1 MSETSPEA
9 SEPTSTEQT
18 ASSTRWRNGPPQA
31 GPSRYRKLAIGSCL
45 LATLAGTILAFASL
59 PSPNHRTVLVSL
71 YLQPGEEA
79 FGVDAPHP
87 PLAAPFLGLV
97 PANTQPQLAT
107 TAAESKTKSDPGKS
121 KSKTKES
128 PSESKPAAKP
138 EAAATTKS
146 GTAGKT
152 PDAASAKNEAE
163 VETSSMPPAPSWHDA
178 LIKTTSRQQI
188 VLHVSTM
195 ARIDQGQVYF
205 YGYDPTSRRETAI
218 SLADLLGQLNKAP
231 AENKL
236 LVLEVHWPTV
246 ADDGDSAER
255 LKQLNLAIKEQYKLN
270 EAAGIDLL
278 LSASDKGPARGMR
291 ATPQSLMC
299 YWLTQGLCDAAA
311 DADHDGR
318 ISMKEAIAWA
328 APRIEEVSSQIG
340 PEQRIQWIRGGANL
354 FFAPIARTST
364 HLERPYPASL
374 VAGWRQREIYLAD
387 TQIPWLPK
395 TASGWAVGLSR
406 IESGWRRGDT
416 DATVE
421 ASVAQLEATCLAEI
435 DAELARWAQQRRD
448 SLRMAAARMIRD
460 HDGIDVDQLAK
471 ELLAAQQEILAKSAP
486 GDQPALIGKAV
497 AKYVGAFSE
506 DQATLSLAAL
516 IRQFDRN
523 VRVDRESLELI
534 VAVRKA
540 WKNPPT
546 FPITQAIDRL
556 LASDASDQRIAEAV
570 RLFRIHGRLG
580 SDPSAIAILS
590 PRIDTATEQFVL
602 AQRLAWNPGMTSDA
616 EVTRQLE
623 TSLVESSAAL
633 AAEESVSLAIR
644 RLKVASQTISTDA
657 AVGIHWDHDRDYLI
671 AQRRAADLIAAISK
685 IRLGTATNSGI
696 LTGELALLRQASEAL
711 ELQLQQMIQNHSDK
725 ISSSQAATA
734 GLISATVPAAVRSRI
749 LSHPTELT
757 LDSGEK
763 LVSNS
768 MMMSG
773 AMSGQQMDATEPAVC
788 LQNLTQQAKA
798 IAQVASVRY
807 RSWLNDYVAQTAT
820 VNAIPIYRKIAQQLS
835 IAPSDAMLPVAL
847 GGDLNSLDWDDP
859 NAKINLHYQVDLMD
873 AVPVE
878 FEFLASSANCI
889 DVQPRRG
896 TLKPDQA
903 SEIRFALSAAAS
915 GSTEAFVRGIWL
927 RLKRGDQS
935 ELIPLAM
942 PQQPTR
948 PVVDI
953 DFGSTSIAIGRQVT
967 LPMWPDNQ
975 PQTLDWNLTCN
986 DPSIAAVVVSVS
998 SDSLGTLTSPPIAC
1012 RPGTAAPIRFPAP
1025 KPQPANADGKAKG
1038 KAKGKQP
1045 TDADPTLIVTVSEAS
1060 KGKPLG
1066 HWQVAAEVLD
1076 PREVFE
1082 LGNAEFVVHP
1092 NGNNELSLQV
1102 QRSEVRLQ
1110 SSESAAPEVDFRL
1123 DLDPASIDPLIDFG
1137 VSRLQVQ
1144 LADGEDRSPLFAK
1157 NLRFV
1162 EGSAPHVQIPVSV
1175 NGDPGYF
1182 VLSGRFPRQASRV
1195 RLDWQQAPS
1204 IEIDAAASIVPGT
1217 PLSAVVKAR
1226 RLADRDRL
1234 MVQVLAG
1241 DHRNEEVL
1249 WQSMLPTSR
1258 AIETD
1263 FASGGKQATLQVVA
1277 KRADWELAIP
1287 THFGTGE
1294 HRLRVVT
1301 VDTIGNQGVTGEH
1314 PFLLDDAV
1322 PDEVY
1327 ARGESIADKTTVRIQ
1342 MQPNPSGVASV
1353 SVVPV
1358 SATTDAKVKPMQAQ
1372 RSDSGDSAWQLDW
1385 PKALPVPEQLE
1396 LTILTNA
1403 GKSDECVVALPVQV
1417 IQPIGRIAGRV
1428 LEGSIAQ
1435 PGLTVSLTDAKGKPV
1450 AKIETADDGSY
1461 AFSVPPGKYNLAVEK
1476 PATQRSA
1483 KAEVDARLQTT
1494 TTTDLSLLRT

>member
-1 MSETSPEA
+1 MSETSPTA
-9 SEPTSTEQT
+9 SDPTSTEDT
-18 ASSTRWRNGPPQA
+18 ATGARWRNGMPHA

-45 LATLAGTILAFASL
+45 LATLAGTILAFAAL
-59 PSPNHRTVLVSL
+59 PSANHRTVLVSV

-79 FGVDAPHP
+79 LGVDAPHP

-97 PANTQPQLAT
+97 PANTQPQLVT
-107 TAAESKTKSDPGKS
+107 PAAESTAKSDTAKS
-121 KSKTKES
+121 KSKTTNS
-128 PSESKPAAKP
+128 PAESKPAAKP
-138 EAAATTKS
+138 DAAATATSDSAAKN
-146 GTAGKT
+146 AN
-152 PDAASAKNEAE
+152 AASAKGAAE
-163 VETSSMPPAPSWHDA
+163 VETSSTPSATSWHDA
-178 LIKTTSRQQI
+178 LLKTTSRQQI

-205 YGYDPTSRRETAI
+205 YGYDPTSRRKTAI

-255 LKQLNLAIKEQYKLN
+255 LKQLNVAIKEQYKLN
-270 EAAGIDLL
+270 ELSKIDLL
-278 LSASDKGPARGMR
+278 LSASDQGPARGMR

-311 DADHDGR
+311 DRDHDGR
-318 ISMKEAIAWA
+318 VSLKEAITWSG
-328 APRIEEVSSQIG
+328 PRIEEVSGQIG
-340 PEQRIQWIRGGANL
+340 PEQRIQWIRGGAEI
-354 FFAPIARTST
+354 FFGPIEQPATAAKRS
-364 HLERPYPASL
+364 YPTAL

-395 TASGWAVGLSR
+395 TARGWAEGLSR

-421 ASVAQLEATCLAEI
+421 AEVAQLEATCLAAI
-435 DAELARWAQQRRD
+435 DAELARWAQQRPD

-460 HDGIDVDQLAK
+460 QDGIDVDELAK
-471 ELLAAQQEILAKSAP
+471 QLLAAQQEILAKSAP
-486 GDQPALIGKAV
+486 GDRPALIGKAV
-497 AKYVGAFSE
+497 AKYVSAFSE

-516 IRQFDRN
+516 IRQFDRS

-534 VAVRKA
+534 VAVRKS

-556 LASDASDQRIAEAV
+556 LASNASDQRIAEAV

-590 PRIDTATEQFVL
+590 PRIDKATEQFVL
-602 AQRLAWNPGMTSDA
+602 AQRLAWNPGMTSEV

-644 RLKVASQTISTDA
+644 RLKVASQTIATDA

-685 IRLGTATNSGI
+685 IRLGTATNAGI

-711 ELQLQQMIQNHSDK
+711 ELQLQQMIQNHSEQ
-725 ISSSQAATA
+725 ISSSEGATA
-734 GLISATVPAAVRSRI
+734 GLISATVPAAVRAQI
-749 LSHPTELT
+749 LSNPTELT

-768 MMMSG
+768 MLSG
-773 AMSGQQMDATEPAVC
+773 AMTGQQMDAAEPAVC
-788 LQNLTQQAKA
+788 LQNLTQQANA
-798 IAQVASVRY
+798 IAQVAAVRY
-807 RSWLNDYVAQTAT
+807 RNWLNDYVAQTAT
-820 VNAIPIYRKIAQQLS
+820 IDAIPIYRKIAQQHS
-835 IAPSDAMLPVAL
+835 IAPSDAMLPIAVR
-847 GGDLNSLDWDDP
+847 GDLNALNWDTP

-903 SEIRFALSAAAS
+903 SEMRLALTAAAS
-915 GSTEAFVRGIWL
+915 GSTESFVRGIWL

-935 ELIPLAM
+935 ELIPLGM

-948 PVVDI
+948 PAVEI
-953 DFGSTSIAIGRQVT
+953 DFGSTAVAIGREVT
-967 LPMWPDNQ
+967 LPMWPDSEPQ
-975 PQTLDWNLTCN
+975 PLDWNLTCN
-986 DPSIAAVVVSVS
+986 DPTIAAVIVSVS
-998 SDSLGTLTSPPIAC
+998 SDSLGTLTTPPIAC
-1012 RPGTAAPIRFPAP
+1012 RTGTAAPVRFPAP
-1025 KPQPANADGKAKG
+1025 KPQPANANAKAS
-1038 KAKGKQP
+1038 AERQ

-1066 HWQVAAEVLD
+1066 RWHVAAEVLD

-1102 QRSEVRLQ
+1102 QRSEVRLK
-1110 SSESAAPEVDFRL
+1110 SGESTAPQVNFRL
-1123 DLDPASIDPLIDFG
+1123 DLDPASIAPLIDFG

-1144 LADGEDRSPLFAK
+1144 SSDGEDRSPLFAK

-1204 IEIDAAASIVPGT
+1204 LEITAAASSVPGT

-1226 RLADRDRL
+1226 RLDDRDRL

-1241 DHRNEEVL
+1241 DARNEELL

-1258 AIETD
+1258 AIETN
-1263 FASGGKQATLQVVA
+1263 FASGGKDATLQVVA

-1294 HRLRVVT
+1294 HRLRVAT
-1301 VDTIGNQGVTGEH
+1301 VDTIGNQGVVGEH
-1314 PFLLDDAV
+1314 RFLLDDAV

-1372 RSDSGDSAWQLDW
+1372 RSDSGDDAWQLDW

-1396 LTILTNA
+1396 LTILTEA
-1403 GKSDECVVALPVQV
+1403 GRTDECVVALPVQV

-1461 AFSVPPGKYNLAVEK
+1461 AFSVPPGKYNLAVKK

-1494 TTTDLSLLRT
+1494 TTTDLSLLRS